1 MKRKI
6 IFILILV
13 GILGSCGSSGGG
25 GGGSSSP
32 ATPVTPTI
40 PVTTPD
46 PNPDPD
52 SDSDTETET
61 ETTTVKSYVG
71 IIDSDFDAGN
81 TEFLDS
87 EGNSRVLTYPEFT
100 GNGNRHGTL
109 VAEIVTGN
117 TIGIA
122 Q

>member
-46 PNPDPD
+46 PDPDPG
-52 SDSDTETET
+52 T

-100 GNGNRHGTL
+100 GNGNSHGTL
-109 VAEIVTGN
+109 VAEIITGN
-117 TIGIA
+117 TIGVASGIRGH
-122 Q
+122 